1 MTAKGMSLKIVA
13 PFVKNGKLVA
23 QLDINE
29 VVKLTDICANAIV
42 VYVVGV

>member
-29 VVKLTDICANAIV
+29 VVKTDICANAIV